1 MNGYRKNVP
10 KSCSSRKGY
19 SHMVVELK
27 KYLDTQKNFD
37 GASVTMNCSSSNS
50 GSKSGVCDAA
60 RDPPSTNAVANDGIN
75 GLAIWSSASVCAD
88 IFNLVFQDHKRN
100 QNSTG
105 R

>member
-1 MNGYRKNVP
+1 MVP
-10 KSCSSRKGY
+10 ALPWIVRQ
-19 SHMVVELK
+19 VILEV
-27 KYLDTQKNFD
+27 
-37 GASVTMNCSSSNS
+37 
-50 GSKSGVCDAA
+50 KSGVCDAA